1 MGDPP
6 TVGLALIARDEAR
19 TLPRLLASCD
29 GAFDEVV
36 LVDTGSTDATVA
48 CFEAW
53 ARTQAR
59 TRGRVEHFAW
69 IDDFAAARNAAQGT
83 LGTDWVAWADCD
95 DEIVGAGEL
104 RGLAAA
110 APDDVAAYSLAY
122 DYDGS
127 GSHTLRRERLV
138 RAGHGRWAGRIHEVQ
153 DVQGTIAPIERDR
166 IRWRHHGDSGS
177 DEHLGGTPRAERDL
191 RILRAEVREDPY
203 DRRAAFYL
211 AQTLADLGRGEA
223 AIAAYE
229 RRIELGGW
237 EEEVFYSRFRAGV
250 LRADGGDWPG
260 GLAALIDAWE
270 SRPARLEPV
279 HEIVWRLRVRNQHR
293 TALAFLGPVLDA
305 AAPDDQLFVH
315 AWVYDWGLRFEHTIV
330 GYWAGDVEGALESCD
345 LLLRRDDLPEEH
357 RLHVAA
363 NRAFCIE
370 RLERERAAAR

>member
-1 MGDPP
+1 MGDLP
-6 TVGLALIARDEAR
+6 TVGLALIARDEER

-48 CFEAW
+48 RFEAW
-53 ARTQAR
+53 AGTQAG
-59 TRGRVEHFAW
+59 TRCRVERFAW
-69 IDDFAAARNAAQGT
+69 IDDFAAARNAAQDA
-83 LGTDWVAWADCD
+83 LGTDWVVWADCD

-104 RGLAAA
+104 RLLAVA
-110 APDDVAAYSLAY
+110 APEEVAAYSVAY
-122 DYDGS
+122 DYDGT
-127 GSHTLRRERLV
+127 GAHTLWRERLV
-138 RAGHGRWAGRIHEVQ
+138 RAGRGRWAGRIHEVQ
-153 DVQGTIAPIERDR
+153 DVEGTITSVGRER

-177 DEHLGGTPRAERDL
+177 DEHLGGTPRAVRDL
-191 RILRAEVREDPY
+191 RILQAEVREDPY

-211 AQTLADLGRGEA
+211 AQTLADLGRDEA
-223 AIAAYE
+223 AIAAYD
-229 RRIELGGW
+229 RRAELGGW
-237 EEEVFYSRFRAGV
+237 DEEVFYSRFRAAA
-250 LRADGGDWPG
+250 LRAEGDWPA
-260 GLAALIDAWE
+260 GLAGLIDAWE

-293 TALAFLGPVLDA
+293 TALAFLSPVLDSP
-305 AAPDDQLFVH
+305 APEDQLFVH

-345 LLLRRDDLPEEH
+345 LLLGRDDLPEEH

-363 NRAFCIE
+363 NRAFCVE